1 MCTKIANKGQPV
13 DLIQSNRWFDSAGG
27 GGGNGV
33 SWLKCSATEL
43 KLLLLLLEQ
52 TMRQKVD
59 SWQASS

>member
-13 DLIQSNRWFDSAGG
+13 DLIQSNRWFDGGG

-33 SWLKCSATEL
+33 SWLKCSATKL